1 MSHTVSASSLGRLTW
16 RITSIASMTILVLL
30 AATPAAA
37 ALPREYDVSTAAAA
51 SSNTQPLGG
60 LNTSQGITIE
70 IPIAA
75 GSDDAGINAAWDWC
89 TYGTNHNEIY
99 FGQCADGT
107 GITSG
112 FRFANVPVPRGA
124 TITDASIR
132 FTVDGPYVGSL
143 TVRFAGEASGDAAT
157 FSDTSRPD
165 NRPLIPDVFVDW
177 QITPGDPWTL
187 GETRYS
193 PPLTPIL
200 QAIVN
205 RPDWDS
211 GHALAIITQ
220 NVGTASGNWPHRRV
234 IAYERGSWFP
244 GSEYAARLVVTYAD
258 TPSLIA
264 PQASTPPVIDG
275 DLSDWGQWAPL
286 VLDHTTAHSA
296 YVLPS
301 PADLPVPED
310 SSAAVR
316 AMWDGAALY
325 FAVQVRD
332 DAIVNDSL
340 DVRQDDAIELSFV
353 GAADGL
359 PGGGDT
365 HLLTI
370 NADGRISEFG
380 LTTMVARVAA
390 VTAVVPGGWNI
401 EIRIPAAY
409 LLARRDPLAAGQVL
423 AFDLGLRDDD
433 DGGSWDS
440 VLLWASKDIDGN
452 AGAQLR
458 LDSALAPAPGPRFGE

>member
-1 MSHTVSASSLGRLTW
+1 MNHDVSPSLPGRGAWRTTW
-16 RITSIASMTILVLL
+16 MVSIVLL
-30 AATPAAA
+30 AVLAAAPAAA
-37 ALPREYDVSTAAAA
+37 APAQRVAALVRSSTLPAERLPAGMFA
-51 SSNTQPLGG
+51 SQFT
-60 LNTSQGITIE
+60 TIE
-70 IPIAA
+70 VPIAA
-75 GSDDAGINAAWDWC
+75 GSDDAGVNAAWDWC

-107 GITSG
+107 GITGG

-157 FSDTSRPD
+157 FSNSSRPD
-165 NRPLIPDVFVDW
+165 SRPLIPDLYADW
-177 QITPGDPWTL
+177 QITPNDPWTL

-193 PPLTPIL
+193 PPLTAIV
-200 QAIVN
+200 QTIVN
-205 RPDWDS
+205 RSDWAS

-234 IAYERGSWFP
+234 IAYERASWFP

-258 TPSLIA
+258 TPSIDALPAI
-264 PQASTPPVIDG
+264 TPPAIDG
-275 DLSDWGQWAPL
+275 DLGDWGQWAPL

-301 PADLPVPED
+301 PADLPVPDD

-316 AMWDGAALY
+316 AMWDGTALY

-332 DAIVNDSL
+332 DVIVDDSP

-365 HLLTI
+365 HLVTI
-370 NADGRISEFG
+370 NADGRISGFG
-380 LTTMVARVAA
+380 LATMVACVEAVAVA
-390 VTAVVPGGWNI
+390 VPGGWNV
-401 EIRIPAAY
+401 EVRIPAAY

-440 VLLWASKDIDGN
+440 VLLWASKDIDGH

-458 LDSALAPAPGPRFGE
+458 LVNTMAPTRLAG

>member
-1 MSHTVSASSLGRLTW
+1 MSHDVSTSLPGRGAW
-16 RITSIASMTILVLL
+16 RTILIVTIVLLAVL

-37 ALPREYDVSTAAAA
+37 APAPRVAAVAQSSALPAERVPAGMFA
-51 SSNTQPLGG
+51 SQLT
-60 LNTSQGITIE
+60 TIE
-70 IPIAA
+70 VPIAA

-124 TITDASIR
+124 TIIDAGIR

-157 FSDTSRPD
+157 FSDSSRPD
-165 NRPLIPDVFVDW
+165 TRPLIPDVFVDW

-187 GETRYS
+187 GETRHS
-193 PPLTPIL
+193 PPLTAIV

-205 RPDWDS
+205 RSDWAS
-211 GHALAIITQ
+211 GQALAIITQ

-234 IAYERGSWFP
+234 IAYERASWFP

-258 TPSLIA
+258 TPSIDALPA
-264 PQASTPPVIDG
+264 TTPPSIDG
-275 DLSDWGQWAPL
+275 DLGDWGQWAPL

-325 FAVQVRD
+325 VAVQVRD
-332 DAIVNDSL
+332 DVIVNDSP

-365 HLLTI
+365 HLVTI
-370 NADGRISEFG
+370 NANGRISESG
-380 LTTMVARVAA
+380 LAAMLARVEA
-390 VTAVVPGGWNI
+390 VAVAVPGGWNA

-409 LLARRDPLAAGQVL
+409 LLARRDPLTAGQVL

-440 VLLWASKDIDGN
+440 VLLWASKDIDGH

-458 LDSALAPAPGPRFGE
+458 LVNSMAPALLPG